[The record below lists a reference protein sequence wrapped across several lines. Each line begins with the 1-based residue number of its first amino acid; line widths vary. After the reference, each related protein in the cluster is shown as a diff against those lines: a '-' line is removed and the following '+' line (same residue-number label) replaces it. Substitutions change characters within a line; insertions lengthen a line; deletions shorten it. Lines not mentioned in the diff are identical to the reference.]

1 VKILDN
7 LFWRKLMARR
17 PEVRVKRKD
26 IKEVRR
32 RQQQRSRM
40 ITLGVIGAVA
50 VLIVV
55 VVIASMQGNQVS
67 GDFIIPEE
75 HTRPMA
81 DRNSMGD
88 PNAPVQ
94 IEEFSDYLCS
104 HCKSFAQTQ
113 EPGIVTDFIATNDV
127 HFTYIPFSFMAPES
141 GRAAEA
147 SYCAA
152 DQGKF
157 WEYHDII
164 FENVGTTTPQPLA
177 DARLIQ
183 YAEALDLNVDDFSS
197 CLTGNTYR
205 TQVQDDLNYG
215 RQVGVTGTPTFNIN
229 GRLVGRGEIVQVIQ
243 EELARLNGE

>member
-1 VKILDN
+1 
-7 LFWRKLMARR
+7 MARR

-32 RQQQRSRM
+32 RQQQRSRR
-40 ITLGVIGAVA
+40 ITIGIIAAVA
-50 VLIVV
+50 VLAAV
-55 VVIASMQGNQVS
+55 VVIAAIQGNRVT

-75 HTRPMA
+75 HPRPMA

-88 PNAPVQ
+88 PNAPIQV
-94 IEEFSDYLCS
+94 EEFSDYLCS
-104 HCKSFAQTQ
+104 HCRSFALDQ
-113 EPGIVTDFIATNDV
+113 EPGIVRDYVATGQV

-141 GRAAEA
+141 ARAAEA

-164 FENVGTTTPQPLA
+164 FENVGVTDQAVA

-183 YAEALDLNVDDFSS
+183 YAEALDLDVEAFRS
-197 CLTGNTYR
+197 CFTGNTYR
-205 TQVQDDLNYG
+205 DLVQQDVLYG
-215 RQVGVTGTPTFNIN
+215 RQAGITGTPTFLVN
-229 GRLVGRGEIVQVIQ
+229 GRMAGRGELVQVIE
-243 EELARLNGE
+243 EELARLGQ

>member
-1 VKILDN
+1 
-7 LFWRKLMARR
+7 MARR

-32 RQQQRSRM
+32 RQQQRTRL
-40 ITLGVIGAVA
+40 ITIGIIAAVA
-50 VLIVV
+50 VLAA
-55 VVIASMQGNQVS
+55 VVIIAVMQGNRVT

-75 HTRPMA
+75 HVRPMA

-88 PNAPVQ
+88 PNAPIQ

-104 HCKSFAQTQ
+104 HCRSFALQQ
-113 EPGIVTDFIATNDV
+113 EPGIVRDYVATGQV
-127 HFTYIPFSFMAPES
+127 YFTYIPFSFMGPES
-141 GRAAEA
+141 ARAAEA

-164 FENVGTTTPQPLA
+164 FENVSVTNQALA

-183 YAEALDLNVDDFSS
+183 YAEALNLDVDTFRS
-197 CLTGNTYR
+197 CFTGNTHSNL
-205 TQVQDDLNYG
+205 VQQDIAYG
-215 RQVGVTGTPTFNIN
+215 RQAGVTGTPTFLVN
-229 GRLVGRGEIVQVIQ
+229 GRMVGRGELVQVIE
-243 EELARLNGE
+243 EELARLGQ